1 MIALKPLAPA
11 IAAAALAGLLL
22 SSGCAHPS
30 LADSARRGPFHAP
43 GNFAGDSN
51 LGIVRRVVLMPVWAG
66 SGTAPEAVAALDDV
80 LLAALQRQNRFE
92 IVPFTRDECRRRYLS
107 DALSASGALPAD
119 LLESLQRE
127 HAADAVVF
135 VDLTVYHAYKPIAL
149 GLRGKLAAIDG
160 SRLLWTF
167 DDLFASD
174 DPAVANAA
182 RRHFIDR
189 DRSVPTDLTA
199 AVLQSPSKF
208 AAYAATA
215 MFATLPPVLP
225 PRAVA
230 AR

>member
-1 MIALKPLAPA
+1 MITLKHLAPA
-11 IAAAALAGLLL
+11 AAAALAGLLF

-43 GNFAGDSN
+43 GNFAGDAN

-66 SGTAPEAVAALDDV
+66 PGTAPEAVAALDEV
-80 LLAALQRQNRFE
+80 VLAALQRQNRFE
-92 IVPFTRDECRRRYLS
+92 IVPFARDECRRRYLS

-119 LLESLQRE
+119 LLDSLKRE

-135 VDLTVYHAYKPIAL
+135 VDLTVYHAYKPLAL
-149 GLRGKLAAIDG
+149 GFRGKLAAIDG
-160 SRLLWTF
+160 SSLLWTF
-167 DDLFASD
+167 DNLFASD

-182 RRHFIDR
+182 RRHFINR

-208 AAYAATA
+208 AAYAASA

-225 PRAVA
+225 PRTVA
-230 AR
+230 AK